1 MSRTIDHARRL
12 FDEGEISIEEHEEI
26 VSNHI
31 DAEVDAAQE
40 DS

>member
-1 MSRTIDHARRL
+1 MSRTIDNARRL
-12 FDEGEISIEEHEEI
+12 FDEGDISMDEYEEI

-31 DAEVDAAQE
+31 DAEIDAAQD